1 MQDRRVISRP
11 LIIILALAAAGYR
24 VTTGAYL
31 EAGGLVS
38 MALGLTFLQMAQKK
52 PAWKPA
58 AIVCFTVTAG
68 VIAYVLYRNA
78 Q

>member
-1 MQDRRVISRP
+1 MHDHQVISRP
-11 LIIILALAAAGYR
+11 LIIILALGAAGYR

-31 EAGGLVS
+31 EAGGLVA

-52 PAWKPA
+52 PAFKTA
-58 AIVCFTVTAG
+58 AITCFVITGA
-68 VIAYVLYRNA
+68 VIAYVLYRNS

>member
-1 MQDRRVISRP
+1 VVSRP
-11 LIIILALAAAGYR
+11 LIIILALGAAGYR

-38 MALGLTFLQMAQKK
+38 MALGLTFLQMAPRR
-52 PAWKPA
+52 PAFKSA
-58 AIVCFTVTAG
+58 AIACFTITAA
-68 VIAYVLYRNA
+68 VIGYVIYRNA

>member
-1 MQDRRVISRP
+1 VISRP
-11 LIIILALAAAGYR
+11 LIIILALGAAGYR

-52 PAWKPA
+52 PAFKSA
-58 AIVCFTVTAG
+58 AIACFTITAC
-68 VIAYVLYRNA
+68 VIGYVLYRNS

>member
-1 MQDRRVISRP
+1 VISRP
-11 LIIILALAAAGYR
+11 LIIILALGAAGYR

-52 PAWKPA
+52 PAFKTA
-58 AIVCFTVTAG
+58 AIACFTITAC
-68 VIAYVLYRNA
+68 VIGYVLYRNS

>member
-1 MQDRRVISRP
+1 MISRP
-11 LIIILALAAAGYR
+11 LIINLALGAAGYR
-24 VTTGAYL
+24 VTTGAHL

-38 MALGLTFLQMAQKK
+38 MALGLTFLHMAKTK
-52 PAWKPA
+52 PALKTA
-58 AIVCFTVTAG
+58 AVGCFVVTAG

>member
-1 MQDRRVISRP
+1 VISRP
-11 LIIILALAAAGYR
+11 LIIILALGAAGYR

-31 EAGGLVS
+31 EAGGLVA

-52 PAWKPA
+52 PAFKSA
-58 AIVCFTVTAG
+58 AIACFTITAG